1 MTDKRILLCCNRT
14 LGLGGIEKAL
24 TTFVKAFDTENN
36 DVTLVLS
43 DENGELFP
51 QLPTEN
57 IHIFYTNSIDSVA
70 LLKDDLRH
78 FRIFEILKGIYNR
91 IILRLNQNW
100 YARIMYTYR
109 IIQRKLTFQGP
120 FDCAI
125 SFTTDY
131 SDLSMALAAN
141 TNKRI
146 AFVHADATRSKYI
159 AMLNDSLLQRFDK
172 IYCVSESSKELF
184 LKAHPSCVNAM
195 DIFHNIVDADEIR
208 RQGELPAEGMILDG
222 TPTLCTVGRLS
233 PEKGQML
240 IPETAFL
247 LQKEGARFRWYLVG
261 DGSLRPQLEQAINNL
276 GLNEQVILL
285 GAKVNPYPYMKN
297 CDVYVQTSFTE
308 AYCITVKEAS
318 IFDQFIVTTDFSSVE
333 EQIDDG
339 RNGLIAEKTAE
350 SLAEKIR
357 EALNSPNRYKAD
369 PTGKTEETK
378 ESELGKLYHYIEGEK
393 DGGAKHY
400 CTSI

>member
-1 MTDKRILLCCNRT
+1 M
-14 LGLGGIEKAL
+14 
-24 TTFVKAFDTENN
+24 
-36 DVTLVLS
+36 
-43 DENGELFP
+43 
-51 QLPTEN
+51 
-57 IHIFYTNSIDSVA
+57 
-70 LLKDDLRH
+70 
-78 FRIFEILKGIYNR
+78 
-91 IILRLNQNW
+91 
-100 YARIMYTYR
+100 
-109 IIQRKLTFQGP
+109 
-120 FDCAI
+120 
-125 SFTTDY
+125 
-131 SDLSMALAAN
+131 
-141 TNKRI
+141 
-146 AFVHADATRSKYI
+146 
-159 AMLNDSLLQRFDK
+159 
-172 IYCVSESSKELF
+172 
-184 LKAHPSCVNAM
+184 
-195 DIFHNIVDADEIR
+195 
-208 RQGELPAEGMILDG
+208 
-222 TPTLCTVGRLS
+222 
-233 PEKGQML
+233 
-240 IPETAFL
+240 
-247 LQKEGARFRWYLVG
+247 G

>member
-184 LKAHPSCVNAM
+184 LKAHPGCVNAM

-247 LQKEGARFRWYLVG
+247 LQKEGPGFVG
-261 DGSLRPQLEQAINNL
+261 IWWAT
-276 GLNEQVILL
+276 
-285 GAKVNPYPYMKN
+285 GA
-297 CDVYVQTSFTE
+297 
-308 AYCITVKEAS
+308 
-318 IFDQFIVTTDFSSVE
+318 
-333 EQIDDG
+333 
-339 RNGLIAEKTAE
+339 
-350 SLAEKIR
+350 
-357 EALNSPNRYKAD
+357 
-369 PTGKTEETK
+369 
-378 ESELGKLYHYIEGEK
+378 
-393 DGGAKHY
+393 
-400 CTSI
+400 